1 MNKRTHRARA
11 LAYDTPMESLIPLHA
26 FTSTDLAHALA
37 VPLDTPGCWRKHR
50 CRYCDAA
57 GAVQGSYVSCPKCK
71 GSGKYHICLWPLPD
85 SGKPGAELFMAAL
98 VRALGWPSVGNFDKT
113 DDGLIVYECYA
124 CTADMCTW
132 YGKGASEVAA
142 LYAAW
147 QEREKA

>member
-1 MNKRTHRARA
+1 MKIRYNSDASKLEITHRTHNGADQVLASVAAPKPSAEEMKDLRAKLVA
-11 LAYDTPMESLIPLHA
+11 T
-26 FTSTDLAHALA
+26 T
-37 VPLDTPGCWRKHR
+37 VPRGTV
-50 CRYCDAA
+50 DARDFRRE
-57 GAVQGSYVSCPKCK
+57 
-71 GSGKYHICLWPLPD
+71 I
-85 SGKPGAELFMAAL
+85 
-98 VRALGWPSVGNFDKT
+98 ALGWPSVGNFDKT